1 MENRQR
7 RNHNN
12 TNTNTN
18 NISFNNPDRGY
29 SSRHS
34 TYDNAFNMD
43 FEYGY
48 LDLMTNFGTFISRT
62 QEVYSN
68 MESCMSLIIETQT
81 ERRRLINIRRS
92 RRNNNMM
99 QHLVGN
105 DDNDNHNDNDNDNHN
120 DNDND
125 NDNNNDDDNNDDDN
139 NDDDNN
145 DDDDNINNDLVD
157 SHASHASHP
166 THESTR
172 GVQNPSANINTNTNP
187 RRDLFDIASV
197 VYSIPRTVLLNPD
210 TTSNN
215 RSNRRR
221 NGGLTIAEIE
231 ENTEI
236 LSYNSILSNDILN
249 TECPITRETFTP
261 LSVVLRLKQ
270 CKHCFVPFRMMT
282 WLETH
287 ATCPLCRC
295 NVIQNTTNTQAEVN
309 NTPNVTPQTSNNPT
323 RDTNT
328 NINIS
333 NLFNNLIRSGSDDF
347 NNLSIDNVNDN
358 SIVFSFDMPSTGL
371 PSQNN
376 INSTFLPQI
385 ERLME
390 NMSNMSNMY
399 NMYTAPVANVA
410 PVAPIAPVPPTTAPA
425 TSSDSNTP
433 DTPSNTTNNNFNYDD
448 YPDVD

>member
-7 RNHNN
+7 RNN
-12 TNTNTN
+12 TNTD
-18 NISFNNPDRGY
+18 NISFNNPTRGY

-48 LDLMTNFGTFISRT
+48 LDLMINFGTFISRT
-62 QEVYSN
+62 QDLYAN
-68 MESCMSLIIETQT
+68 MEAGISSIIETQT

-92 RRNNNMM
+92 RRDNNMM

-105 DDNDNHNDNDNDNHN
+105 DDNDNDNDN
-120 DNDND
+120 
-125 NDNNNDDDNNDDDN
+125 DDNNDDDG
-139 NDDDNN
+139 
-145 DDDDNINNDLVD
+145 NINNDLDD
-157 SHASHASHP
+157 SHASHVSRASHP

-172 GVQNPSANINTNTNP
+172 GVQTPSVNTNP

-210 TTSNN
+210 TTSTN
-215 RSNRRR
+215 RTNRRR
-221 NGGLTIAEIE
+221 NGGLTISEIE

-282 WLETH
+282 WLETR

-295 NVIQNTTNTQAEVN
+295 NVIQNTTNNQAEVN
-309 NTPNVTPQTSNNPT
+309 NTPNVAPQTSNNPT

-333 NLFNNLIRSGSDDF
+333 NLFNNLIRSGSNDF
-347 NNLSIDNVNDN
+347 NNLSVDNVNDN
-358 SIVFSFDMPSTGL
+358 SIVFSFDMPSTSL
-371 PSQNN
+371 PSQSN

-390 NMSNMSNMY
+390 NMSSMANMY
-399 NMYTAPVANVA
+399 NMYTAPVV
-410 PVAPIAPVPPTTAPA
+410 PVPPTTAPA

-448 YPDVD
+448 YPEVD

>member
-1 MENRQR
+1 M
-7 RNHNN
+7 
-12 TNTNTN
+12 
-18 NISFNNPDRGY
+18 
-29 SSRHS
+29 
-34 TYDNAFNMD
+34 
-43 FEYGY
+43 
-48 LDLMTNFGTFISRT
+48 
-62 QEVYSN
+62 
-68 MESCMSLIIETQT
+68 
-81 ERRRLINIRRS
+81 
-92 RRNNNMM
+92 
-99 QHLVGN
+99 
-105 DDNDNHNDNDNDNHN
+105 
-120 DNDND
+120 
-125 NDNNNDDDNNDDDN
+125 
-139 NDDDNN
+139 
-145 DDDDNINNDLVD
+145 
-157 SHASHASHP
+157 
-166 THESTR
+166 
-172 GVQNPSANINTNTNP
+172 
-187 RRDLFDIASV
+187 FDIASV

-215 RSNRRR
+215 RTTRRR
-221 NGGLTIAEIE
+221 NGGLTISEIE

-249 TECPITRETFTP
+249 TECPITRETFTH

-309 NTPNVTPQTSNNPT
+309 NTPNAAPQTSNNPT
-323 RDTNT
+323 RDTNTNT

-399 NMYTAPVANVA
+399 NMYNMYTAPVVPIVPIV
-410 PVAPIAPVPPTTAPA
+410 PVAPTTAPA

-433 DTPSNTTNNNFNYDD
+433 DTTHDTPPNNTNNNFNYHD
-448 YPDVD
+448 YPEVD

>member
-7 RNHNN
+7 RN

-18 NISFNNPDRGY
+18 NNTNTSNISFNNPIRGY
-29 SSRHS
+29 SNRHS
-34 TYDNAFNMD
+34 AYDNAFNMD
-43 FEYGY
+43 FEYSY
-48 LDLMTNFGTFISRT
+48 LDLMTNFGNFVSRT
-62 QEVYSN
+62 QELYSN
-68 MESCMSLIIETQT
+68 METCISSIIETQT

-99 QHLVGN
+99 QHLVS
-105 DDNDNHNDNDNDNHN
+105 
-120 DNDND
+120 
-125 NDNNNDDDNNDDDN
+125 NDNNIDDDDDDDDNH
-139 NDDDNN
+139 
-145 DDDDNINNDLVD
+145 DNINNDLVD
-157 SHASHASHP
+157 SHDSHSSHSSHSH
-166 THESTR
+166 HESTT
-172 GVQNPSANINTNTNP
+172 GVQTNDNNARDSDTNTNT

-215 RSNRRR
+215 IINRRR
-221 NGGLTIAEIE
+221 NGGLTISEIE

-236 LSYNSILSNDILN
+236 VSYNSILSNDILN

-261 LSVVLRLKQ
+261 QSVVLILKQ

-295 NVIQNTTNTQAEVN
+295 NVIQNTTNTTNTQTEVN
-309 NTPNVTPQTSNNPT
+309 NTTNAAPNATTTDNSI
-323 RDTNT
+323 RES

-333 NLFNNLIRSGSDDF
+333 NLFNNLIRSGNNDF

-358 SIVFSFDMPSTGL
+358 SIIFSFDVPSSSL
-371 PSQNN
+371 PSEGNA
-376 INSTFLPQI
+376 NSTLLPQI
-385 ERLME
+385 ERLMA
-390 NMSNMSNMY
+390 NTLYGNMY
-399 NMYTAPVANVA
+399 NRHTTPVVPVA
-410 PVAPIAPVPPTTAPA
+410 PVAPVAPTSTNTT
-425 TSSDSNTP
+425 TP
-433 DTPSNTTNNNFNYDD
+433 DTTNTYLNNNHDDDD

>member
-7 RNHNN
+7 RNN
-12 TNTNTN
+12 TNTD
-18 NISFNNPDRGY
+18 NISFNNPTRGY

-62 QEVYSN
+62 QDLYAN
-68 MESCMSLIIETQT
+68 MEAGISSIIETQT
-81 ERRRLINIRRS
+81 ERRRLVNIRRS
-92 RRNNNMM
+92 RRDNNMM
-99 QHLVGN
+99 QHLVSN
-105 DDNDNHNDNDNDNHN
+105 D

-125 NDNNNDDDNNDDDN
+125 NDNDNNDDDN
-139 NDDDNN
+139 NDDDG
-145 DDDDNINNDLVD
+145 NINNDLDD
-157 SHASHASHP
+157 SHASHVSHP
-166 THESTR
+166 THESTT
-172 GVQNPSANINTNTNP
+172 GVQNPSANTNTNA

-210 TTSNN
+210 TTSTN
-215 RSNRRR
+215 RTNRRR

-282 WLETH
+282 WLETR

-295 NVIQNTTNTQAEVN
+295 NVIQNTTNTTNMQTEEN
-309 NTPNVTPQTSNNPT
+309 NTPNAAPQTSDNPT
-323 RDTNT
+323 RDT

-358 SIVFSFDMPSTGL
+358 SIVFSFDMPSSRL
-371 PSQNN
+371 PIQSNT
-376 INSTFLPQI
+376 NSTFLPQI

-390 NMSNMSNMY
+390 NMSSMANMY
-399 NMYTAPVANVA
+399 NMYTAPVAPVA
-410 PVAPIAPVPPTTAPA
+410 PVAPAVPAVPVVPVVPTTASTP
-425 TSSDSNTP
+425 P
-433 DTPSNTTNNNFNYDD
+433 DTTNTYVNNNFNYDD
-448 YPDVD
+448 YPEVD

>member
-7 RNHNN
+7 RNN
-12 TNTNTN
+12 TNTNIN

-29 SSRHS
+29 SNRHS

-48 LDLMTNFGTFISRT
+48 IDLMTNFGTFISRT
-62 QEVYSN
+62 QDLYSN

-81 ERRRLINIRRS
+81 ERRRLINM
-92 RRNNNMM
+92 RRNRRDNNMM

-105 DDNDNHNDNDNDNHN
+105 DDNINDNDNDNI
-120 DNDND
+120 
-125 NDNNNDDDNNDDDN
+125 NDDDNNDDN
-139 NDDDNN
+139 NDDYN
-145 DDDDNINNDLVD
+145 DDGNINNDLED
-157 SHASHASHP
+157 SHASHASHASPSSHP
-166 THESTR
+166 THESTT
-172 GVQNPSANINTNTNP
+172 GVHNPSANTNTNTNTNTNA

-215 RSNRRR
+215 RTNRRR
-221 NGGLTIAEIE
+221 NGGLTISEIE

-261 LSVVLRLKQ
+261 QSVVLRLKQ

-309 NTPNVTPQTSNNPT
+309 NTNNTNNTAPQTSDNPT
-323 RDTNT
+323 RDT

-358 SIVFSFDMPSTGL
+358 SIVFSFDMPSSRL
-371 PSQNN
+371 PIQSNT
-376 INSTFLPQI
+376 NSTFLPQI

-390 NMSNMSNMY
+390 NMSSMANMY
-399 NMYTAPVANVA
+399 NTYIAPVV
-410 PVAPIAPVPPTTAPA
+410 PVPPTTAPA

-448 YPDVD
+448 YPEVD

>member
-7 RNHNN
+7 RNNTN

-18 NISFNNPDRGY
+18 NISFNNPERGY

-68 MESCMSLIIETQT
+68 MESCISLIIETQT
-81 ERRRLINIRRS
+81 ERRRLINMRRS

-105 DDNDNHNDNDNDNHN
+105 
-120 DNDND
+120 ND
-125 NDNNNDDDNNDDDN
+125 NDNNDDNDNDDDNDMNDVNDDN
-139 NDDDNN
+139 NN
-145 DDDDNINNDLVD
+145 DNNDLVD
-157 SHASHASHP
+157 SHDPHD
-166 THESTR
+166 STS
-172 GVQNPSANINTNTNP
+172 GVQPPTANTNTNTNP
-187 RRDLFDIASV
+187 NPRRELYDIASV

-215 RSNRRR
+215 TTNRRR

-236 LSYNSILSNDILN
+236 VSYNSILSNDILN

-261 LSVVLRLKQ
+261 QSVVLKLKQ

-295 NVIQNTTNTQAEVN
+295 NVIQNTTNTQTEVN
-309 NTPNVTPQTSNNPT
+309 NTPNAAPNAAPTDNYT
-323 RDTNT
+323 RDTNV
-328 NINIS
+328 NIS
-333 NLFNNLIRSGSDDF
+333 NLFNNLIRGSNDF
-347 NNLSIDNVNDN
+347 NNLSVDTVNDN
-358 SIVFSFDMPSTGL
+358 SIVFSFDMPSTSL
-371 PSQNN
+371 PSQSN
-376 INSTFLPQI
+376 INSTLFPQI
-385 ERLME
+385 ERLMA
-390 NMSNMSNMY
+390 NMY
-399 NMYTAPVANVA
+399 NTYTAPVASVA
-410 PVAPIAPVPPTTAPA
+410 PTTAASTTASTTTASTP
-425 TSSDSNTP
+425 P
-433 DTPSNTTNNNFNYDD
+433 DTTNTYLNNNFNYDN
-448 YPDVD
+448 YPEVD